1 MKQTV
6 TEYEF
11 VNAFDKMDRGNSFTR
26 TGRVALY
33 EYLKEL
39 EEDCGIEEELD
50 VVAICSTYS
59 EYADEDEVRKEYGLD
74 EDEDIHDY
82 TTVIYATQTNW
93 NNPLGPRDST
103 IIVRD
108 W

>member
-39 EEDCGIEEELD
+39 EED
-50 VVAICSTYS
+50 
-59 EYADEDEVRKEYGLD
+59 
-74 EDEDIHDY
+74 
-82 TTVIYATQTNW
+82 
-93 NNPLGPRDST
+93 
-103 IIVRD
+103 
-108 W
+108 